1 MVDVKW
7 YNNTVEAYA
16 LRNVARNR
24 KAHISSTRIRIL
36 IKEERR
42 LMTNIINKIFQVLMD
57 IAFGMAICFGL
68 KALVPV
74 LTDNTIV
81 VITLIAT
88 AAFAEFIEV
97 KFKK

>member
-1 MVDVKW
+1 
-7 YNNTVEAYA
+7 
-16 LRNVARNR
+16 
-24 KAHISSTRIRIL
+24 
-36 IKEERR
+36 
-42 LMTNIINKIFQVLMD
+42 MTNIINKIFQVLMD

>member
-1 MVDVKW
+1 MID
-7 YNNTVEAYA
+7 
-16 LRNVARNR
+16 
-24 KAHISSTRIRIL
+24 
-36 IKEERR
+36 
-42 LMTNIINKIFQVLMD
+42 IINKIFQVLMD

-68 KALVPV
+68 KALAPV

-88 AAFAEFIEV
+88 AIFAEFIEV